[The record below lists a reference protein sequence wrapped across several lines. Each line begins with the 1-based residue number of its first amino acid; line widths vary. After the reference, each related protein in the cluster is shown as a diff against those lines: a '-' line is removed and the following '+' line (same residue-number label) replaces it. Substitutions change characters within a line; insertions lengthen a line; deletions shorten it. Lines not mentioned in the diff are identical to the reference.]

1 MSQHRRSLLERL
13 HEVEPITDYADTA
26 FTGIME
32 PKSLPPSVKRGLSAS
47 TVMPNVT
54 GHSKAWLQAI

>member
-26 FTGIME
+26 FTGTME
-32 PKSLPPSVKRGLSAS
+32 PKGLPARIKHGLSTA
-47 TVMPNVT
+47 TVMPT
-54 GHSKAWLQAI
+54 GTRCHEYLAGE